1 MGILLATAG
10 MNEVTLMKMRVKVPN
25 TLRVRSAP
33 SLDAE
38 LIDIMPNKTIVNVV
52 DQQGDWSKIDSY
64 GLKYDNGYIFSPC
77 QPNSWVATKYLRKC
91 WWIRFLKL
99 NK

>member
-1 MGILLATAG
+1 
-10 MNEVTLMKMRVKVPN
+10 MKMRVKVPN

-38 LIDIMPNKTIVNVV
+38 FIDILPNKTLVNVAEQRGAWSRV
-52 DQQGDWSKIDSY
+52 DAY

-77 QPNSWVATKYLRKC
+77 LPDSWVYTKYLRKC

-99 NK
+99 KE